1 MSNKKLKVA
10 FYGIWP
16 DVKDY
21 VRSKMKGFSVSINS
35 ELLSEKNVK
44 PDTDI
49 LAFFMTTPVT
59 AKMLKQMPKLKM
71 IATMTTG
78 YNHIDLKIAKKR
90 KIPVCNVPTYGENT
104 VAEHAMALMLGLSRK
119 LFLSVKRVKEG
130 VYDFNGLRGID
141 LKGKTLG
148 VIGTGH
154 IGTHLVRMAQG
165 FEMKTIAHDAFSNQ
179 ELAKKYNFK
188 YVSLDKLLAKSDFI
202 SLHVP
207 LLPSTSHLI
216 NKNNIKKVRPG
227 AYIIN
232 TARGELIDPEALLWA
247 LENNHIAGAGL
258 DVMEDE
264 GFVSNEGKII
274 TDIMTPIQIKT
285 NLINNVLIDHPN
297 TIVTPH
303 NAFNS
308 QEALLRIVDT
318 TVDNIKSFVKGEV
331 KNDVTKSKKKKNYEQ
346 ITKPGL

>member
-1 MSNKKLKVA
+1 MPNKKLKVT

-21 VRSKMKGFSVSINS
+21 IRTKMKEFSVNINS
-35 ELLSEKNVK
+35 ELLNGKNVNK
-44 PDTDI
+44 DTDI
-49 LAFFMTTPVT
+49 LAFFMTTKVT
-59 AKMLKQMPKLKM
+59 AKMLKLMPKLKM
-71 IATMTTG
+71 IAIMTTG
-78 YNHIDLKIAKKR
+78 YNHIDLKMAKTK

-130 VYDFNGLRGID
+130 VYDFHGLRGVD

-148 VIGTGH
+148 VVGTGH
-154 IGTHLVRMAQG
+154 IGLHLIKMAQG
-165 FEMKTIAHDAFSNQ
+165 FDMKVIAHDAFPNQ
-179 ELAKKYNFK
+179 DLAKKYNFK
-188 YVSLDKLLAKSDFI
+188 YVGLDKLLAESNFI

-207 LLPSTSHLI
+207 LFPSTYHLI
-216 NKNNIKKVRPG
+216 NKKNIKKIKPG

-232 TARGELIDPEALLWA
+232 TARGELIEPEALLWA

-258 DVMEDE
+258 DVLEDE
-264 GFVSNEGKII
+264 ETVQNEEKII

-308 QEALLRIVDT
+308 DEALRRIIDT
-318 TVDNIKSFVKGEV
+318 TIDNIKSFVKGEV
-331 KNDVTKSKKKKNYEQ
+331 KNDVTNLAKKKR
-346 ITKPGL
+346 

>member
-1 MSNKKLKVA
+1 MPNKKLKVT

-21 VRSKMKGFSVSINS
+21 VRTKMKDFSVSINS
-35 ELLSEKNVK
+35 ELLNAKNVK

-78 YNHIDLKIAKKR
+78 YNHIDLKTVKTK

-141 LKGKTLG
+141 LNRKTLG
-148 VIGTGH
+148 VVGAGH
-154 IGTHLVRMAQG
+154 IGLHLIRMAQG
-165 FEMKTIAHDAFSNQ
+165 FAMEVIAYDAFPNK

-188 YVSLDKLLAKSDFI
+188 YVSLDKLLAESDFI

-207 LLPSTSHLI
+207 LFPSTYHLI
-216 NKNNIKKVRPG
+216 NKKNIKKIKPG
-227 AYIIN
+227 AYLIN
-232 TARGELIDPEALLWA
+232 TARGELIEPEALLGA
-247 LENNHIAGAGL
+247 LENNQIAGAGL
-258 DVMEDE
+258 DVLEDE
-264 GFVSNEGKII
+264 SFVSNEGKII
-274 TDIMTPIQIKT
+274 TDIMTPMQIKT
-285 NLINNVLIDHPN
+285 NLVNNVLIDHPN

-308 QEALLRIVDT
+308 DEALQRIIDT
-318 TVDNIKSFVKGEV
+318 TVDNIKSFAKGEV
-331 KNDVTKSKKKKNYEQ
+331 KNDVTKIAKKKKQ
-346 ITKPGL
+346 LS